1 MNKDQLALLA
11 RHRKVKRVLADFA
24 ADVASVAALA
34 HLATQYLQRLGLLDY
49 TGTKGEVTSEGAT
62 IAKNTTGA
70 VLIGRLV
77 KAGNALYLLYK
88 SENNLEE
95 AAKMRRTPSAY
106 AGMVELT
113 LGTAARDL
121 SQRVTARQAD
131 LLGYNVTPEF
141 VAALAADAQA
151 FERLLPGPQLAID
164 AGKLQGAAA
173 AGTLTDLNRFLKDD
187 LRAGFE
193 LISDTH
199 PVAYKA
205 LREASHVDDAAFHL
219 SKAKRATKAA
229 KKAAAAAAKLM
240 DTPAPDPAA

>member
-1 MNKDQLALLA
+1 
-11 RHRKVKRVLADFA
+11 
-24 ADVASVAALA
+24 
-34 HLATQYLQRLGLLDY
+34 
-49 TGTKGEVTSEGAT
+49 
-62 IAKNTTGA
+62 
-70 VLIGRLV
+70 
-77 KAGNALYLLYK
+77 
-88 SENNLEE
+88 
-95 AAKMRRTPSAY
+95 
-106 AGMVELT
+106 MVELT

-151 FERLLPGPQLAID
+151 FEHLLPGPQLAID

-173 AGTLTDLNRFLKDD
+173 AGTLTGLNRFLKDD

-193 LISDTH
+193 LIKDTH

-205 LREASHVDDAAFHL
+205 LREASQVDDAAFHL
-219 SKAKRATKAA
+219 SKAKRAAKAA
-229 KKAAAAAAKLM
+229 KKAAAAAKPT